1 MNANVD
7 KIKDDLPEQLEG
19 LEEWRAEDEPVIN
32 LYPYVSEGKEIWCV
46 SGDTF
51 GLWTLMKSEFGF
63 EWAKNIGG
71 NDSHNAGVIAK
82 DTLDKE
88 RFLEFCDEWGF
99 AINEADE
106 VEEEDDDE

>member
-1 MNANVD
+1 
-7 KIKDDLPEQLEG
+7 
-19 LEEWRAEDEPVIN
+19 
-32 LYPYVSEGKEIWCV
+32 
-46 SGDTF
+46 
-51 GLWTLMKSEFGF
+51 MKSEFGF